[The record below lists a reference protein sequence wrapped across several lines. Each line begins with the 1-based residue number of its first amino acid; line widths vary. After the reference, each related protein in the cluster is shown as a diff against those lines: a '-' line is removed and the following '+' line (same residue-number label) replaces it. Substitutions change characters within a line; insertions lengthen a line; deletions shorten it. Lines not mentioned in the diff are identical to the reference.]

1 MFDRGAEYSVTDIAR
16 IAGANPRSVQHW
28 AASGTLI
35 AKSETD
41 RKGTGI
47 RRLFAADE
55 AIIACVLQPL
65 AERQTPVG
73 EMQRI
78 AFLIRDHLL
87 TRDLARRGL
96 LNKMIL
102 GTIQAW
108 FVAFPEQDDPA
119 AKIVE
124 AGGEAGFEE
133 IFRHMKEKPVALVI
147 DLTAAFK
154 GFRKQPS
161 GPEER
166 RLRLGKTSKK

>member
-16 IAGANPRSVQHW
+16 LAGANPRSVRHW
-28 AASGTLI
+28 AVSGILI
-35 AKSETD
+35 PKPETN
-41 RKGTGI
+41 RAGTGN
-47 RRLFAADE
+47 RRVFAADE
-55 AIIACVLQPL
+55 AILACVLQPL

-78 AFLIRDHLL
+78 ALLIRDHLL
-87 TRDLARRGL
+87 TRGVARRAL

-124 AGGEAGFEE
+124 EGGEG
-133 IFRHMKEKPVALVI
+133 
-147 DLTAAFK
+147 
-154 GFRKQPS
+154 
-161 GPEER
+161 
-166 RLRLGKTSKK
+166 